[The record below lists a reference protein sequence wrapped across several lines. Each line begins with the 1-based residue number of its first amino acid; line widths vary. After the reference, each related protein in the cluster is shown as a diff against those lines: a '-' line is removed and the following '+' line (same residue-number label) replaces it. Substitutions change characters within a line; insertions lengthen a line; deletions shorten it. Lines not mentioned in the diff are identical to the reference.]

1 MWFKEWFNEDYLHLY
16 AHRSLNEAKEQVNA
30 IERLL
35 KLQGREKVLD
45 LACGTGRHSVAFGM
59 KGYDVIGIDLSETLI
74 KKARQRLEDQNLP
87 VKFQVAD
94 MFQLPDLGSFD
105 LVVNLFTSFGYF
117 QEDERNQKVF
127 DVVYR
132 HLVKSGAFFL
142 DYLHPHHVRQTLIAH
157 EELMVAGEPV
167 TVERKIDGN
176 IVEKQIHFPGRS
188 YCERVKLYSKEQI
201 VEMLQKSNLQIEY
214 VWNDYKGNPWKEE
227 GDRQLFYCIK
237 N

>member
-16 AHRSLNEAKEQVNA
+16 AHRSLEEAKEQVDA

-35 KLQGREKVLD
+35 NLHGTEHVLD

-59 KGYDVIGIDLSETLI
+59 KGYQVIGIDLSETLI
-74 KKARQRLEDQNLP
+74 KKARQRLEDKNLP
-87 VKFQVAD
+87 VKFHVAD
-94 MFQLPDLGSFD
+94 MFQLPDIGSFD

-117 QEDERNQKVF
+117 QEDERNQQVF
-127 DVVYR
+127 DVVCR
-132 HLVKSGAFFL
+132 RLVPNGAFFL
-142 DYLHPHHVRQTLIAH
+142 DYLHPHHVRQSLIEH
-157 EELMVAGEPV
+157 EELIVKGEQV
-167 TVERKIDGN
+167 SIQRKIKGN
-176 IVEKQIHFPGRS
+176 IIEKQIHFPGRS
-188 YCERVKLYSKEQI
+188 YCERVKLYSKDQI
-201 VEMLQKSNLQIEY
+201 IGMLQKSNLQIEQ